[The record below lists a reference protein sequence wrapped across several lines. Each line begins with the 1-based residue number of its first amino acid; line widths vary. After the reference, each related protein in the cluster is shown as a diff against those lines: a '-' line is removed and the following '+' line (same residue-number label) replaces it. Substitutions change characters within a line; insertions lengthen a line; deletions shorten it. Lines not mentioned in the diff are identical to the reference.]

1 MPRRCGPRRCRTGLA
16 PTAACSTFSAGCRGW
31 SSRNM
36 CPGTYSG
43 LRALRRYVTGH
54 RFTGRSGQIVSGLGH
69 ITFRARR
76 AIRAGLC
83 RLAILD
89 FGGIPPKRLLV
100 VCKPAVYTNLVDPV
114 RADKVSLSMTTSIQR
129 SLDEGCPP
137 AERNGYVPF
146 FRQTISVMHHD
157 QRPRPHNGEGHVTR
171 TI

>member
-1 MPRRCGPRRCRTGLA
+1 M
-16 PTAACSTFSAGCRGW
+16 
-31 SSRNM
+31 
-36 CPGTYSG
+36 
-43 LRALRRYVTGH
+43 TGH

-129 SLDEGCPP
+129 SLDEGCAP
-137 AERNGYVPF
+137 AERYGYVPF
-146 FRQTISVMHHD
+146 SRQTISVMHHD
-157 QRPRPHNGEGHVTR
+157 QRPRPHNGKGHVIRNMCLGTYSGTSFGTTPSRWLNIR
-171 TI
+171 TWLASQSSAVWVASA